1 MRSSPKFTLFVFSF
15 VLVFGLATRSFAQQ
29 PKPDPAAAA
38 AVVNGQA
45 GYNFTVKPVNVN
57 QVQPI
62 QLTVGSGT
70 VFDAVTG
77 AVVGA
82 SSGQSSASA
91 NSSRRSNS
99 DGNDD
104 DLVNGDVRHTPKGG
118 TIDGLDTVA
127 TFGGAFAAQAG
138 PDQGNVFKFTMM
150 GSHPLAGGTTVIP
163 AKLDFVSLVL
173 LNADGSTLTT
183 VPFAPF
189 EERLLESPNFEPLD
203 YRSGRNIEYAD
214 AIHRA
219 QFFNR
224 MGRDWHTVLVPH
236 VVNRVTITVPRFV
249 NIRLSDGTIIQARS
263 YFAGTAADG
272 STFVLMLD
280 LLFNF
285 FFDNEVVNQINAG
298 NFVTKGLNT
307 TMFPNTFLFS
317 LNVANPNAPGGCC
330 VLGFHTFFEDP
341 TAVPQ
346 PRWVTQF
353 ASWISPGIFGAGFED
368 VTALSHE
375 TSEAFANPFI
385 DNAAPIWQFPG
396 QPANSTVCQDNLEE
410 GDAIEVLPNVS
421 VPITVKERHFNFTYH
436 PQIIPLLQWFEMGTT
451 SNAIDGAFS
460 FPDETT
466 LPHSAVPCPI

>member
-150 GSHPLAGGTTVIP
+150 GNHPLAGGTTVIP

-368 VTALSHE
+368 VTAFSHE

-385 DNAAPIWQFPG
+385 DNDTPIWQFPG
-396 QPANSTVCQDNLEE
+396 QPANSTACQGNLEE
-410 GDAIEVLPNVS
+410 GDPIEVLANATI
-421 VPITVKERHFNFTYH
+421 PITVKERHFNFTYH

>member
-150 GSHPLAGGTTVIP
+150 GNHPSTSSHWCCSMP
-163 AKLDFVSLVL
+163 
-173 LNADGSTLTT
+173 
-183 VPFAPF
+183 
-189 EERLLESPNFEPLD
+189 
-203 YRSGRNIEYAD
+203 
-214 AIHRA
+214 
-219 QFFNR
+219 
-224 MGRDWHTVLVPH
+224 
-236 VVNRVTITVPRFV
+236 
-249 NIRLSDGTIIQARS
+249 
-263 YFAGTAADG
+263 TAA
-272 STFVLMLD
+272 
-280 LLFNF
+280 
-285 FFDNEVVNQINAG
+285 
-298 NFVTKGLNT
+298 
-307 TMFPNTFLFS
+307 
-317 LNVANPNAPGGCC
+317 
-330 VLGFHTFFEDP
+330 H
-341 TAVPQ
+341 
-346 PRWVTQF
+346 
-353 ASWISPGIFGAGFED
+353 
-368 VTALSHE
+368 
-375 TSEAFANPFI
+375 
-385 DNAAPIWQFPG
+385 
-396 QPANSTVCQDNLEE
+396 
-410 GDAIEVLPNVS
+410 
-421 VPITVKERHFNFTYH
+421 
-436 PQIIPLLQWFEMGTT
+436 
-451 SNAIDGAFS
+451 
-460 FPDETT
+460 
-466 LPHSAVPCPI
+466 

>member
-1 MRSSPKFTLFVFSF
+1 MRPSPKFTLLVFSF
-15 VLVFGLATRSFAQQ
+15 MLVFGLATLSFAQQ

-38 AVVNGQA
+38 AVANGQG

-62 QLTVGSGT
+62 QLTVGSST

-82 SSGQSSASA
+82 GNGQSSASA
-91 NSSRRSNS
+91 NSARRSN

-104 DLVNGDVRHTPKGG
+104 DLVNGDVRRTPKGG
-118 TIDGLDTVA
+118 TIDGLDTLA
-127 TFGGAFAAQAG
+127 TFDGAFAAQAG

-150 GSHPLAGGTTVIP
+150 GNHPLAGGTTVIP

-173 LNADGSTLTT
+173 LNADGSILTT

-249 NIRLSDGTIIQARS
+249 NIRLANGTIIQARS
-263 YFAGTAADG
+263 YFNGTAADG

-317 LNVANPNAPGGCC
+317 LNAANPNAPGGCC

-353 ASWISPGIFGAGFED
+353 ASWISPGVFGAGFED
-368 VTALSHE
+368 VTAFSHE

-385 DNAAPIWQFPG
+385 DNDTPIWQFPG
-396 QPANSTVCQDNLEE
+396 QPANSTACQGNLEE
-410 GDAIEVLPNVS
+410 GDPIEVLANATI
-421 VPITVKERHFNFTYH
+421 PITVKEKHFNFTYH
-436 PQIIPLLQWFEMGTT
+436 PQIIPLLQ
-451 SNAIDGAFS
+451 
-460 FPDETT
+460 
-466 LPHSAVPCPI
+466 